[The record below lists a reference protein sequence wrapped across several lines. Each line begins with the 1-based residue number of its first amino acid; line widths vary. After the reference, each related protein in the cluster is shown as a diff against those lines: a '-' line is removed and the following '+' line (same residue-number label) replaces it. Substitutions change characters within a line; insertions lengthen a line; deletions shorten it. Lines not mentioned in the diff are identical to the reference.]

1 MSWMTKEQGENM
13 ETNQGRLYWI
23 TGLSGAGKT
32 TIGTQLYYRLKQDH
46 SNIVLLDGDML
57 KMMVDEVPG
66 YTQEER
72 LKRAYKY
79 ARICKGLVDQGLIV
93 ICCTIA
99 MYEEVRQWNR
109 EHNEEYVEVF
119 LDVPISILR
128 ARDKKDI
135 YKNNEKNIVGIDMNV
150 DLPKHPD
157 VTLVNDG
164 SLTVSECVDRIMK
177 VEVNNTI
184 KLTDDRAYWNTYY
197 QKQKAPVEASTFAS
211 YIEKYLEPGKKLI
224 DLGCGNGRDT
234 RFFGTKDLS
243 VIGVDNA
250 VDSIKTLI
258 ENNEYDSVTYVADD
272 FTTSKVLFQ
281 QNFDY
286 CYSRF
291 TMHAINKYQQN
302 LLLHN
307 VYESLCRGGYLFVE
321 ARTIHDEIYGKGEAV
336 NGEENAFIY
345 EKHYRRFI
353 DKEAFIN
360 QLKELGFIIIEA
372 IESNGLSKHGDS
384 DPTLMRIVARK

>member
-1 MSWMTKEQGENM
+1 MY
-13 ETNQGRLYWI
+13 TNQGRLYWI

-32 TIGTQLYYRLKQDH
+32 TIGTQLYYRIKQDH

-93 ICCTIA
+93 VCCTIA
-99 MYEEVRQWNR
+99 MYEEVRKWNR
-109 EHNEEYVEVF
+109 ENNEEYVEVF
-119 LDVPISILR
+119 LDVPVDVLR
-128 ARDKKDI
+128 SRDKKDI

-150 DLPKHPD
+150 DFPKHPD
-157 VTLVNDG
+157 VTLINDG
-164 SLTVSECVDRIMK
+164 SLTVSECVDRIME
-177 VEVNNTI
+177 VEVKNTI

-197 QKQKAPVEASTFAS
+197 QNKKAPVEASTFAS
-211 YIEKYLEPGKKLI
+211 YIEKYLESGKKLI

-234 RFFGTKDLS
+234 KFFGTKDLS
-243 VIGVDNA
+243 VIGVDSA
-250 VDSIKTLI
+250 VDTIQTLN
-258 ENNEYDSVTYVADD
+258 ESNEYDNVTYVVDD

-291 TMHAINKYQQN
+291 TMHAINKYQQD
-302 LLLHN
+302 LLLRN
-307 VYESLCRGGYLFVE
+307 VYQSLCRGGYLFVE
-321 ARTIHDEIYGKGEAV
+321 ARTIHDDIYGLGEKV
-336 NGEENAFIY
+336 ENEENAYIY
-345 EKHYRRFI
+345 ENHYRRFI
-353 DKEAFIN
+353 DREEFCK
-360 QLKELGFIIIEA
+360 QLEGMGFEIVES
-372 IESNGLSKHGDS
+372 IESKGLSKYKDS
-384 DPTLMRIVARK
+384 NPMLMRIVARKK